1 MVRLALAP
9 PLAGPMFD
17 RRKIR
22 SQSDSLMENEH
33 E

>member
-17 RRKIR
+17 RRKDQVTVR
-22 SQSDSLMENEH
+22 FFDGERA
-33 E
+33 